1 MCLISAIITFIV
13 GMIVP
18 IKKTLYT
25 MAIASVLT
33 PDTVQLIYN
42 KTGETAY
49 VKLEDLL
56 AMLSADLKNTNDSK
70 AQLTGDDI
78 SAKSG
83 RAACDILA
91 KHTSVLLMTAL
102 NHLKTYEFE
111 DGKK

>member
-1 MCLISAIITFIV
+1 M
-13 GMIVP
+13 
-18 IKKTLYT
+18 K
-25 MAIASVLT
+25 
-33 PDTVQLIYN
+33 
-42 KTGETAY
+42 TAY

-91 KHTSVLLMTAL
+91 QHTSVLTMTVMSR
-102 NHLKTYEFE
+102 LKTYEFD
-111 DGKK
+111 DGRK

>member
-1 MCLISAIITFIV
+1 M
-13 GMIVP
+13 
-18 IKKTLYT
+18 KT
-25 MAIASVLT
+25 
-33 PDTVQLIYN
+33 
-42 KTGETAY
+42 KY

-91 KHTSVLLMTAL
+91 QHTAALTMTVM
-102 NHLKTYEFE
+102 NHLKTYEFD
-111 DGKK
+111 DGKD